1 MATSKRGS
9 TRRNMLVSAA
19 ELMRERGAAGVTIDG
34 VLTRSK
40 APRGSV
46 YYHFPGGRNQILA
59 EALRYAGDVI
69 TVRIDNAI
77 GDGAHHLMDKFVDFW
92 EQVLVD
98 SDFTAGC
105 PVVAAAT
112 ASTDDELQ
120 LTAVAGEIFS
130 RWRAAMSRAFEHD
143 GFDAAGAQS
152 LATMCIASLEG
163 AVVLCRATRSSAPLR
178 EVASNVEFLIKAK
191 EFVLRNGVPATSS

>member
-1 MATSKRGS
+1 LPASKRGS
-9 TRRNMLVSAA
+9 TRHNMLVSAA

-34 VLTRSK
+34 VLARSK

-59 EALRYAGDVI
+59 DALRYAGEVI
-69 TVRIDNAI
+69 TLRIDTAVA
-77 GDGAHHLMDKFVDFW
+77 DGAQLLMGTFVDFW
-92 EQVLVD
+92 AHVLVD
-98 SDFTAGC
+98 SDYAAGC

-112 ASTDDELQ
+112 ASTDDEPQ
-120 LTAVAGEIFS
+120 LTEVAGEIFS
-130 RWRAAMSRAFEHD
+130 RWRDAMARAFERD
-143 GFDAAGAQS
+143 GFDSAGAQS

-178 EVASNVEFLIKAK
+178 EVAANVEFLIKAK
-191 EFVLRNGVPATSS
+191 EFVLRNGFPATSG

>member
-1 MATSKRGS
+1 
-9 TRRNMLVSAA
+9 MLVSAA

-59 EALRYAGDVI
+59 EALSYAGDVI
-69 TVRIDNAI
+69 TARIENGIAA
-77 GDGAHHLMDKFVDFW
+77 GAYDLMDKFVEFW
-92 EQVLVD
+92 EHVLVD

-112 ASTDDELQ
+112 ASTDDEPQ
-120 LTAVAGEIFS
+120 LTAVAGKIFGQ
-130 RWRAAMSRAFEHD
+130 WHDAMARAFEGD
-143 GFDAAGAQS
+143 GFDRDNARS

-163 AVVLCRATRSSAPLR
+163 AVVLCRATRSAAPLR
-178 EVASNVEFLIKAK
+178 EVAGHVEFLIKAK
-191 EFVLRNGVPATSS
+191 EFVQRNGLPAASS